1 MVEIK
6 AIAALFLA
14 YILIGVSITGLI
26 QASVYTVTCGFCQDG
41 IKSVADDFTALVRAG
56 QKNIDE
62 GVTGL
67 LELRQTEAQL
77 KLTAGMAKGL
87 YGQYRFQIYGGLLLM
102 IGMWLLVGTLV
113 KRFFDM
119 FTGFEPPFWSI
130 IFLTFIIVGL
140 IETASGLYSG
150 DGIKFYSGTWN
161 LLTHWDIWSY
171 RLLDALSPIPIN
183 ASGNMSAVP
192 HL

>member
-62 GVTGL
+62 
-67 LELRQTEAQL
+67 
-77 KLTAGMAKGL
+77 
-87 YGQYRFQIYGGLLLM
+87 
-102 IGMWLLVGTLV
+102 
-113 KRFFDM
+113 
-119 FTGFEPPFWSI
+119 
-130 IFLTFIIVGL
+130 
-140 IETASGLYSG
+140 
-150 DGIKFYSGTWN
+150 N
-161 LLTHWDIWSY
+161 
-171 RLLDALSPIPIN
+171 
-183 ASGNMSAVP
+183 SAVRKEEGRDRFAAVESRIVR
-192 HL
+192 